1 MNFSYKIEDEIK
13 LYYDNGYS
21 QKRIL
26 WGLISNAHRMIH
38 SVYIF
43 KHFEEFCRQLESDK
57 QEDKKE
63 IYWAGSYDEKLIDYI
78 KIVVAF
84 ETFNKALL
92 IKNNILIHKIDHKFN
107 KKLYKKQQNGVPIP
121 IQEFYEGNYSNLD
134 VRKRTAELNGLTKNL
149 STINFSHTL
158 NDYYQAILNHDKDLV
173 GYLKEINLKRNRL
186 HLYSDF
192 KGAFSVQHFIAKWK
206 FIMET
211 SQSIITDE
219 MKIIDQ
225 ELKDVWD
232 SPYVRESPKE
242 PADNNLAE

>member
-1 MNFSYKIEDEIK
+1 MPNIYYKLEDDIK

-26 WGLISNAHRMIH
+26 WGLISNAHRVIH

-43 KHFEEFCRQLESDK
+43 KNFEEFCRQLSSDK

-63 IYWAGSYDEKLIDYI
+63 IYWNGTYDEKLIDYI

-92 IKNNILIHKIDHKFN
+92 IKNNILIHKIDNKHN
-107 KKLYKKQQNGVPIP
+107 KKLQKKQQDGKPIF

-134 VRKRTAELNGLTKNL
+134 VRRRTAELNGLTKNL

-158 NDYYQAILNHDKDLV
+158 NENYQAILKQDEDLV
-173 GYLKEINLKRNRL
+173 GYLKEINQKRNRL

-192 KGAFSVQHFIAKWK
+192 KGAFSVQHYITKWQ
-206 FIMET
+206 FIMEK
-211 SQSIITDE
+211 SQSLITNE

-225 ELKDVWD
+225 ELKNVWD
-232 SPYVRESPKE
+232 SPYIRETSEKPM
-242 PADNNLAE
+242 A